1 MDYSTAV
8 AKLARK
14 AALAGLAGAL
24 LASFPGQ
31 ASANSSGA
39 PARTSGGSFPG
50 ETACTRCH
58 LGSDLNSG
66 SGTLELLVG
75 SIDAGDYFYTPGE
88 TVSLLVKFSDS
99 NASRVGFQLT
109 ARSGDGCG
117 QPGGLAVSSATA
129 GSGVVI
135 RSGSCGEG
143 TDQQVQWATHRLP
156 RTGTSAEFEISWT
169 APSEDPGPVKVAVA
183 VNGANGDLS
192 TQGDSVYTLEA
203 TLYPDVAPSGPP
215 AISDGGVILAD
226 LFSETATG
234 APGAIASASGTNFTN
249 PWREF
254 SGTLDDTGKLGT
266 VLNGTCVEVNQKRA
280 PLLHLSPEALN
291 FQIPLDAGLGAGNVQ
306 VIRGC
311 DTTEAVRSG
320 LSAFQIAAVKPV
332 FLLFT
337 DDPPAAAALHLDAT
351 LVAPEDSVSGR
362 PSRSAL
368 PGDIV
373 VLFGTGFGAVTPALA
388 TGELVVEPRGLKSTN
403 VRAMLGE
410 LEVPSEDL
418 LYVGA
423 TPLGVGLNQVTLRI
437 PETAPEGEH
446 AFSLTVDGVQSA
458 AGPMISV
465 GSVVPPMSE
474 AVACTVDLVL
484 QPGDSCTHTFSGIT
498 AEFTVNEDGSAC
510 VSVASL
516 GLSLC
521 DESEIDL
528 TLFNAQ
534 VTKNDDGSWTVVKLP

>member
-1 MDYSTAV
+1 MDHFIPVTNSI
-8 AKLARK
+8 RK
-14 AALAGLAGAL
+14 AAFAGLAAL
-24 LASFPGQ
+24 VLASFPGQ

-39 PARTSGGSFPG
+39 PARTSGGPFPG

-66 SGTLELLVG
+66 SGTLELLVASTRPG
-75 SIDAGDYFYTPGE
+75 EYFYTPGE

-99 NASRVGFQLT
+99 DASRVGFQLT

-117 QPGGLAVSSATA
+117 QPGSLAVSSATA

-135 RSGSCGEG
+135 RSGSCGDG
-143 TDQQVQWATHRLP
+143 ADQQVQWATHRLP
-156 RTGTSAEFEISWT
+156 KTGTSAEFEVSWT
-169 APSEDPGPVKVAVA
+169 TPTENPGPVRVAVA

-192 TQGDSVYTLEA
+192 TQGDSVYTMEA
-203 TLYPDVAPSGPP
+203 TVYPDVEPSGPP

-226 LFSETATG
+226 LFSETASG
-234 APGAIASASGTNFTN
+234 APGAIASASGTNFTA

-280 PLLHLSPEALN
+280 PLYHLSAEALN
-291 FQIPLDAGLGAGNVQ
+291 FQIPVDAGLGAGNVQ

-311 DTTEAVRSG
+311 DTTEAVNSN

-351 LVAPEDSVSGR
+351 LVAPADSISGR
-362 PSRSAL
+362 QSRSAL
-368 PGDIV
+368 PGDVV
-373 VLFGTGFGAVTPALA
+373 VLFGTGFGSVTPALA
-388 TGELVVEPRGLKSTN
+388 TGELAVEPRSLASTS
-403 VRAMLGE
+403 VRAMLGD
-410 LEVPSEDL
+410 LEVPATDL

-423 TPLGVGLNQVTLRI
+423 APLGVGLNQVTLRI
-437 PETAPEGEH
+437 PDTAPEGEH

-458 AGPMISV
+458 AGPKISV
-465 GSVVPPMSE
+465 AAVVPPMPE
-474 AVACTVDLVL
+474 TVACTVDLVV
-484 QPGDSCTHTFSGIT
+484 QPGESCTHTVSGVEVEFS
-498 AEFTVNEDGSAC
+498 VKEDGSAC
-510 VSVASL
+510 VSAPSL
-516 GLSLC
+516 ALTLCGESELDLSLV
-521 DESEIDL
+521 
-528 TLFNAQ
+528 NAE
-534 VTKNDDGSWTVVKLP
+534 VSKNDDGSWTVVKLP

>member
-1 MDYSTAV
+1 MDHSTPV
-8 AKLARK
+8 TNSVCKS
-14 AALAGLAGAL
+14 ALAVVILATLAGQAL
-24 LASFPGQ
+24 
-31 ASANSSGA
+31 ANSSGA
-39 PARTSGGSFPG
+39 PARTSGGPFPG

-66 SGTLELLVG
+66 SGTLELLVASTSPG
-75 SIDAGDYFYTPGE
+75 EYFYTPGG

-99 NASRVGFQLT
+99 DASRVGFQLT

-117 QPGGLAVSSATA
+117 QPGSLAVSSATA

-156 RTGTSAEFEISWT
+156 RTGTSAEFEVSWT
-169 APSEDPGPVKVAVA
+169 TPSESPGPVTLAVA

-192 TQGDSVYTLEA
+192 TQGDSIYTLEA
-203 TLYPDVAPSGPP
+203 TVYPDVAPSGPP

-226 LFSETATG
+226 LFSQTATG
-234 APGAIASASGTNFTN
+234 APGAIASASGTNFTA

-254 SGTLDDTGKLGT
+254 SGMLDDTGKLGT

-280 PLLHLSPEALN
+280 PLFHLSPEALN
-291 FQIPLDAGLGAGNVQ
+291 FQIPLDAGLGAANVQ

-311 DTTEAVRSG
+311 DTTEAVQSS
-320 LSAFQIAAVKPV
+320 LAAFQIEAVKPV

-351 LVAPEDSVSGR
+351 LVAPEDSISGR

-373 VLFGTGFGAVTPALA
+373 VLFGTGFGSLTPAVA
-388 TGELVVEPRGLKSTN
+388 TGELVVEPRSLASTN
-403 VRAMLGE
+403 VRAMLGA
-410 LEVPSEDL
+410 LEVPAEDI

-423 TPLGVGLNQVTLRI
+423 APLGVGLNQVTMRI

-446 AFSLTVDGVQSA
+446 AFSLSVDGVQSA
-458 AGPMISV
+458 AGPKISV
-465 GSVVPPMSE
+465 GAVVPPMSA
-474 AVACTVDLVL
+474 AVACAVDLVV
-484 QPGDSCTHTFSGIT
+484 QPGESCTHTVSGVEVEFS
-498 AEFTVNEDGSAC
+498 VNDDGSAC
-510 VSVASL
+510 VSAASL
-516 GLSLC
+516 GFSLCGESSLDLSLV
-521 DESEIDL
+521 
-528 TLFNAQ
+528 NAE
-534 VTKNDDGSWTVVKLP
+534 VSKNDDGSWTVVKLP